1 MGETYQSW
9 AAIATAI
16 KTTAKTDTSG
26 RSLNELLAT
35 AMFDRLLSR
44 VFNDGPESGWL
55 LKGGTSML
63 ARIPTARHTSDI
75 DLATNTGTL
84 DEASETLAEA
94 AARDI
99 GDHLTFHISD
109 THAAGKGQPGVE
121 VRRLILTATETGRP
135 KLIAHVPIDLVISTA
150 PVGYIHTINP
160 ANRLHLPK
168 PLPVSPYR
176 LYPMVDHIADKVCAT
191 MTTFPGGRPSSRV
204 KDLVDLALI
213 ARTQTVDLDQLR
225 LAITT
230 KRMLSRL
237 DEFTHFTIPD
247 GWETK
252 YHLLSSKV
260 PDLAGTHITHA
271 VTLVTAMIDPALV
284 NPGPAGPAH
293 SWCPDQGWTE
303 TTPDAAHTQGVD
315 FATLKAHDGRTVHVR
330 THTRHGILVRDHH
343 RSPRQ

>member
-176 LYPMVDHIADKVCAT
+176 LYPIVDHIADKVCAT
-191 MTTFPGGRPSSRV
+191 MMTYPGGRPSSRV

-213 ARTQTVDLDQLR
+213 ARTQTIDLDLLR

-230 KRMLSRL
+230 KRALGRL
-237 DEFTHFTIPD
+237 PEFTRFTIPD
-247 GWETK
+247 GWQTK
-252 YHLLSSKV
+252 YRLMASRIPALADHL
-260 PDLAGTHITHA
+260 DITQA
-271 VTLVTAMIDPALV
+271 LNLVTDMVDPALAPAPKPSATW
-284 NPGPAGPAH
+284 NPTTCWTEPGTQLQ
-293 SWCPDQGWTE
+293 PDQT
-303 TTPDAAHTQGVD
+303 HVD
-315 FATLKAHDGRTVHVR
+315 HGERSVHVR
-330 THTRHGILVRDHH
+330 EYTRHGILVREHH
-343 RSPRQ
+343 RTPKQP